1 MKTLLLLTT
10 ALIGI
15 ASIAHGQSG
24 HRTAT
29 PAASKLKTPSV
40 ALSSPRGSKLATLF
54 AQLQTAPKGSI
65 VQQTTLDS
73 IFASLKGPV
82 FKADMREVDG
92 VASRYRDVIT
102 KMNQDNG
109 TDVIRALYASQPI
122 LREYVEEAQG
132 VAVIDEANPP
142 LYMRIN
148 RMLKKYKDEVDPMPS
163 IKRDDPI
170 AAEKISALDRALIA
184 LPRITGIVFRGGNV
198 SKEEAERMQSGEM
211 SQYNV
216 APFWSTSSNFK
227 DATGFAVRS
236 GSADRV
242 KTVFVIQT
250 RSGKLPTP
258 TLDPNDPNYSPFVL
272 EEEVLLPRGM
282 QFDVVAAKSLALFDP
297 DAEAPLLY
305 VFLNER
311 VANRGSH

>member
-1 MKTLLLLTT
+1 MKTLLALLTT
-10 ALIGI
+10 IFGFASAAPAERIGGTVSAL
-15 ASIAHGQSG
+15 
-24 HRTAT
+24 
-29 PAASKLKTPSV
+29 KNPSV

-54 AQLQTAPKGSI
+54 AQLQASPQGSGARQTA
-65 VQQTTLDS
+65 LDS
-73 IFASLKGPV
+73 IFESLKGPV
-82 FKADMREVDG
+82 FRADMREVGG
-92 VASRYRDVIT
+92 VALRYRDVIT
-102 KMNQDNG
+102 KMNQENG
-109 TDVIRALYASQPI
+109 TDVIRALYDSQPI

-148 RMLKKYKDEVDPMPS
+148 RMLKKYKDEVDPLPA
-163 IKRDDPI
+163 IRRDDPV
-170 AAEKISALDRALIA
+170 AAEKITALDRALVA

-198 SKEEAERMQSGEM
+198 SKEEADRMQSGEM
-211 SQYNV
+211 SRYNV

-227 DATGFAVRS
+227 DATGFALRS

-250 RSGKLPTP
+250 KNGKLPTP

-282 QFDVVAAKSLALFDP
+282 QFDIVAAKSLALFDP

-311 VANRGSH
+311 STAGSSH

>member
-10 ALIGI
+10 ALISF
-15 ASIAHGQSG
+15 ALTANAQRRSG
-24 HRTAT
+24 TTPPTAFV
-29 PAASKLKTPSV
+29 LKSPSV
-40 ALSSPRGSKLATLF
+40 ALSSPRGSQLATLF
-54 AQLQTAPKGSI
+54 AKLQDDPKNS
-65 VQQTTLDS
+65 VEQSATLDS
-73 IFASLKGPV
+73 IFKSLKGPV

-92 VASRYRDVIT
+92 VALRYRDVIT

-109 TDVIRALYASQPI
+109 TDVIRTLYASQPI

-148 RMLKKYKDEVDPMPS
+148 RMLKKYKDEVDPIPS

-170 AAEKISALDRALIA
+170 AAEKISALDRALTA
-184 LPRITGIVFRGGNV
+184 LPRIAGIVFRGGAV
-198 SKEEAERMQSGEM
+198 SKKDAERMLSGEM

-227 DATGFAVRS
+227 DATGFAMRS
-236 GSADRV
+236 GGTDRV
-242 KTVFVIQT
+242 RTVFVIQT
-250 RSGKLPTP
+250 QNGKLPTP

-282 QFDVVAAKSLALFDP
+282 QFDVVAARSLALFDP
-297 DAEAPLLY
+297 EAEPPMLY

-311 VANRGSH
+311 VATRSTR

>member
-1 MKTLLLLTT
+1 MKTLLLLAT
-10 ALIGI
+10 ALISF
-15 ASIAHGQSG
+15 ALTANAQRSD
-24 HRTAT
+24 RTTT
-29 PAASKLKTPSV
+29 PAVSALKSPSV
-40 ALSSPRGSKLATLF
+40 ALSSPRGSRLATLF
-54 AQLQTAPKGSI
+54 TQLQADPKNSPE
-65 VQQTTLDS
+65 QQATLDL
-73 IFASLKGPV
+73 IFESLKGPV

-92 VASRYRDVIT
+92 VAIRYRDVIT

-109 TDVIRALYASQPI
+109 TDVIRALYSSQPI

-148 RMLKKYKDEVDPMPS
+148 RMLKKYKDEADPLPS
-163 IKRDDPI
+163 IKRDDPV
-170 AAEKISALDRALIA
+170 AAEKIAALDRALVA
-184 LPRITGIVFRGGNV
+184 LPRITGIVFRGGAV
-198 SKEEAERMQSGEM
+198 SNEDAKRMQSGEM
-211 SQYNV
+211 SRYNV

-227 DATGFAVRS
+227 DATGFAMRS
-236 GSADRV
+236 GGAERV

-250 RSGKLPTP
+250 RNGKLPTP

-282 QFDVVAAKSLALFDP
+282 QFDVVATKSLALFDP

-311 VANRGSH
+311 VAARGPR

>member
-10 ALIGI
+10 ALISFTLT
-15 ASIAHGQSG
+15 ANAQRSG
-24 HRTAT
+24 GAKT
-29 PAASKLKTPSV
+29 PTVSTLKNPSV
-40 ALSSPRGSKLATLF
+40 ALSSPRGSRLATLF
-54 AQLQTAPKGSI
+54 AKLQADPKNSPE
-65 VQQTTLDS
+65 QQATLDS

-82 FKADMREVDG
+82 FRADMREVDG
-92 VASRYRDVIT
+92 VAIRYRDVIA
-102 KMNQDNG
+102 KMNQVNG
-109 TDVIRALYASQPI
+109 ADAIRALYASQPI

-148 RMLKKYKDEVDPMPS
+148 RMLKKYKDEADPMPS
-163 IKRDDPI
+163 IKRDDPF
-170 AAEKISALDRALIA
+170 AAEKIAALDRALIT
-184 LPRITGIVFRGGNV
+184 LPRITGIVFRGSNV
-198 SKEEAERMQSGEM
+198 SKEEAERMESGEM

-250 RSGKLPTP
+250 KNGKLPTP

-305 VFLNER
+305 VFLNE
-311 VANRGSH
+311 H